1 MVNDDPTAEAVIGA
15 LRAALAE
22 RGSRLVVDGR
32 LDPVLEANSRSILGE
47 TLAGAHAARAGQ
59 QLELVSVDY
68 AKPADLAATGSLR
81 AFQNQPPAESLMAAE
96 VLFGVALPLVV
107 ERLRDVSDGEA
118 DAVLVARLLHHAI
131 WRRFPPGAI
140 AYVEIIRERL
150 SSAHQDSRRR
160 VSRELHDRVAHGIL
174 AGLQRVEL
182 AAYDEGCAVDAA
194 ATGAPGDA
202 ADAPRDGVD
211 AAAADA
217 PRDDA
222 DARGGDAD
230 SANPT
235 AGAEARRAHLRDAL
249 ALLRQALA
257 DVQDM
262 AVELRQLVGDR
273 VLDDAIADYLVD
285 SEAVSDRVVVESV
298 GRARILPSG
307 IADEVF
313 TIVREAIRNARDHA
327 VGATAITV
335 RLEWAD
341 ELVVTVA
348 DNGPG
353 FDPVAAA
360 DAGLGLVSMRERA
373 ETIEA
378 TLDCVTG
385 SGGTSIVVRLP
396 LAEVRS

>member
-59 QLELVSVDY
+59 HLELVSVDY

-182 AAYDEGCAVDAA
+182 AAYDEEC
-194 ATGAPGDA
+194 A
-202 ADAPRDGVD
+202 AD
-211 AAAADA
+211 
-217 PRDDA
+217 
-222 DARGGDAD
+222 
-230 SANPT
+230 
-235 AGAEARRAHLRDAL
+235 ARRAHLRDAL

-378 TLDCVTG
+378 KLDCVTG